1 MRLAAGSE
9 RRAGAAR
16 DDAEPP
22 PAIAA
27 GTDAVESEGRGR
39 RKPSPLLKVVR
50 RPTVAVGLLFFAL
63 IVLMALAAPLITPS
77 GPNELDILGR
87 LAAPGAEHWM
97 GTDDLGRDVWSRVA
111 FGARLSLLVGLATAF
126 VSATLGTL
134 LSLVAGYYRWLDEI
148 VMRVMD
154 GLMALPGV
162 LLAIAIMA
170 AIGPKISNIVIALSL
185 VYLPRC
191 ARVTRSAVLVV
202 REHVYVEAANALGAR
217 DHSIMLRHILPGTVS
232 PVLVQATYVF
242 ATAVLLEASL
252 SFLGAG
258 APPDVPSWGAML
270 AEGRLLMRNAPWM
283 TIFPGAVLALTVL
296 SVNLIGDGLRDA
308 LDPRMRK

>member
-1 MRLAAGSE
+1 MSAAATGFALAP
-9 RRAGAAR
+9 GA
-16 DDAEPP
+16 
-22 PAIAA
+22 
-27 GTDAVESEGRGR
+27 
-39 RKPSPLLKVVR
+39 LKVLK
-50 RPTVAVGLLFFAL
+50 RPPVAVGVTVLAL
-63 IVLMALAAPLITPS
+63 IVAIALIAPWITPS
-77 GPNELDILGR
+77 GPNALAILDR
-87 LAAPGAEHWM
+87 LKPPSAAHPM

-111 FGARLSLLVGLATAF
+111 HGARLSLIVGLSTAF
-126 VSATLGTL
+126 LSATIGTL
-134 LSLVAGYYRWLDEI
+134 LALLAGFYRWLDEI
-148 VMRVMD
+148 VMRVLD

-170 AIGPKISNIVIALSL
+170 AIGPKVINIVIALTL

-191 ARVTRSAVLVV
+191 ARVARSAVLVV
-202 REHVYVEAANALGAR
+202 REHVYVEAASALGAS
-217 DHSIMLRHILPGTVS
+217 DGSLMLKHILPGTLS

-252 SFLGAG
+252 SFLGTG
-258 APPDVPSWGAML
+258 APPHVPSWGAML

-296 SVNLIGDGLRDA
+296 SVNMIGDGLRDA

>member
-1 MRLAAGSE
+1 MVTSPGAGPSARGGAE
-9 RRAGAAR
+9 ASADKPRRR
-16 DDAEPP
+16 PK
-22 PAIAA
+22 
-27 GTDAVESEGRGR
+27 R
-39 RKPSPLLKVVR
+39 PLVKVFT
-50 RPTVAVGLLFFAL
+50 RPTVAVGTGVFVL
-63 IVLMALAAPLITPS
+63 IAAVALAAPLITPA
-77 GPNELDILGR
+77 GPNDLDIVNR
-87 LAAPGAEHWM
+87 LQAPGAEHWM
-97 GTDDLGRDVWSRVA
+97 GTDDLGRDVWSRA
-111 FGARLSLLVGLATAF
+111 AHGARLSLLVGLSTAF
-126 VSATLGTL
+126 FAATLGTL
-134 LSLVAGYYRWLDEI
+134 ISLFAGYYRWLDGL
-148 VMRVMD
+148 VMRIMD

-162 LLAIAIMA
+162 VLAIAIMA
-170 AIGPKISNIVIALSL
+170 AVGPKVSNIILALSL

-191 ARVTRSAVLVV
+191 ARVARAAVLVV

-217 DHSIMLRHILPGTVS
+217 DRSIMLRHILPGTIS

-270 AEGRLLMRNAPWM
+270 SEGRLLMRDAPWL

-308 LDPRMRK
+308 LDPKMRK